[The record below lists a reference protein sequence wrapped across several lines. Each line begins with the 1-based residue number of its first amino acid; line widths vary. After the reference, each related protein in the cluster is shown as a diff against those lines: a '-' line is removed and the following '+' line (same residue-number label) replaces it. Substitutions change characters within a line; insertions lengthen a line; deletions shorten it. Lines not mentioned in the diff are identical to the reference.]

1 MARDPEKKK
10 ASDKRYRERNREK
23 RAAADKRYCERNP
36 EKKKA
41 SNKASH
47 KRYCERNPEKRAASK
62 KAWAERHRE
71 EIAARKKVYRQLNSQ
86 KISEYGK
93 KFRELHREEIAARK
107 KVYRKLNCK
116 KLREYEKKFNKR
128 KPELKSERSRKRRAK
143 QRNSVIPLTAN
154 ERQSML
160 VMERTRQELKTET
173 GRSYHI
179 DHILPISHGGI
190 HHPINLR
197 ILDGGENI
205 SKWNKILP
213 EAIALA
219 PEHFRLYS
227 ERVSPERAWEF
238 VRQLAAGLGLSE
250 EDLDALIAGKP
261 LKSKPT
267 LEDFML

>member
-23 RAAADKRYCERNP
+23 RAASNKRWRELNP
-36 EKKKA
+36 EK
-41 SNKASH
+41 S
-47 KRYCERNPEKRAASK
+47 AALK

-71 EIAARKKVYRQLNSQ
+71 EIAAQKKLYRQSNSQ
-86 KISEYGK
+86 KISQYGK

-107 KVYRKLNCK
+107 KVYRKLN
-116 KLREYEKKFNKR
+116 RERLGEYAKKFNKR

-160 VMERTRQELKTET
+160 VMERTRQELQTET
-173 GRSYHI
+173 GRVYHI

-197 ILDGGENI
+197 ILDGGENT

-213 EAIALA
+213 EGIALA

-250 EDLDALIAGKP
+250 QDLDALIAGKP

>member
-23 RAAADKRYCERNP
+23 RAASNKRWRELNP
-36 EKKKA
+36 EK
-41 SNKASH
+41 S
-47 KRYCERNPEKRAASK
+47 AALK

-71 EIAARKKVYRQLNSQ
+71 EIAAQKKLYRQSNSQ
-86 KISEYGK
+86 KISQYGK

-107 KVYRKLNCK
+107 KVYRKLN
-116 KLREYEKKFNKR
+116 RERLGEYAKKFNKR

-160 VMERTRQELKTET
+160 VMERTRQELQTET
-173 GRSYHI
+173 GRVYHI

-197 ILDGGENI
+197 ILDGGENT

-213 EAIALA
+213 EGIALA

-250 EDLDALIAGKP
+250 EDLDALITGKP